1 MFGKAHCDLWCV
13 TCNMIGSKIILSVLN
28 ILDETCKWHLP
39 NQVRPLGVRDLFK
52 KLYPAR
58 IFFFWKNIFEKYFF
72 ISKKKKKSFVQN
84 NKMMLPKTTKRTCV
98 STAAETWCKMDDSQE
113 MITWIWKTPLTLH
126 QVCDFHNK
134 TTPLPALQQKNDVA
148 LLTQHHAARRISFG
162 KKSFENE
169 NASGLLENCY
179 NFLGP
184 CRNITSCETKLT
196 SIKDVY
202 YL

>member
-1 MFGKAHCDLWCV
+1 MFW
-13 TCNMIGSKIILSVLN
+13 
-28 ILDETCKWHLP
+28 W
-39 NQVRPLGVRDLFK
+39 
-52 KLYPAR
+52 
-58 IFFFWKNIFEKYFF
+58 FFFWKSFFEKYFF
-72 ISKKKKKSFVQN
+72 ISKKKSFVQN

-126 QVCDFHNK
+126 QVCVFHNK
-134 TTPLPALQQKNDVA
+134 TTPLPTLQQKNDNA
-148 LLTQHHAARRISFG
+148 LLTQHHAARRMSFG

-184 CRNITSCETKLT
+184 CRNITSCETKAYLNWL
-196 SIKDVY
+196 SWRCLLSVDV
-202 YL
+202 LLAEWFRACVTTFLQWNM